1 MKTVITLALL
11 VMVVASTSFV
21 RTAADDRQAITQAR
35 ELSNQAIANKDT
47 AALGKHWATDIVVIS
62 SRNSEFHGRRQYQM
76 GFAREFEAG
85 RIFLRKPKRI
95 ELFQAWKM
103 ASEEGDWYGQ
113 WEDKDG
119 PVQLSGIY
127 FAKWH
132 KIDGKWL
139 IRTEIFMPT
148 KCRGGRFCAS
158 VPF

>member
-1 MKTVITLALL
+1 
-11 VMVVASTSFV
+11 MVVVALASMSFT
-21 RTAADDRQAITQAR
+21 RTELDDRRAITMAR
-35 ELSNQAIANKDT
+35 ILTNQAIANKDT
-47 AALGKHWATDIVVIS
+47 AGMGKHWASDIVVIS

-85 RIFLRKPKRI
+85 RLFVRKPKRI
-95 ELFQAWKM
+95 EIFQEWKM

-113 WEDKDG
+113 WQDKDG

-132 KIDGKWL
+132 KIEGKWL

-148 KCRGGRFCAS
+148 KCRGGMFCAS
-158 VPF
+158 VPI